1 MCTDFQD
8 INLIA
13 NPDLDKLK
21 KDEQQMNL
29 RWGPNFTSQGS
40 PCSPCL
46 RGEVVFGTFI
56 TTEARRTRRM
66 H

>member
-21 KDEQQMNL
+21 KDEEKL
-29 RWGPNFTSQGS
+29 SLPNY
-40 PCSPCL
+40 
-46 RGEVVFGTFI
+46 
-56 TTEARRTRRM
+56 
-66 H
+66 